1 MSARRKPATTRRTAK
16 LHLVPDQ
23 PVPEKP
29 AKQSELGCNQLE
41 WLRQTHPFFARAE
54 SQVLAAQADTE
65 RSRREN
71 TGTMVKS

>member
-1 MSARRKPATTRRTAK
+1 MSARRKPATRARN

-23 PVPEKP
+23 QAPVDKP
-29 AKQSELGCNQLE
+29 AKQSELGGNQLE